1 MYFFSTF
8 SYPVGTL
15 TLASDGNYLT
25 GLWFEGQKNFAEYHS
40 DPIHRPDLPVFRLVT
55 KWLEDYFA
63 GNPASINEIP
73 LKPEGS
79 SFRQQVWTI
88 LTSIPWGQTVT
99 YGQIAAMLGK
109 PRAAQAVGNAVG
121 HNPISIIIPC
131 HRVLGAGQSLTGYA
145 GGIDK
150 KQWLLRHEHI
160 L

>member
-1 MYFFSTF
+1 
-8 SYPVGTL
+8 L

-25 GLWFEGQKNFAEYHS
+25 GLWIEGQNHFAAHHS
-40 DPIHRPDLPVFRLVT
+40 DPILQPDLPVFNLTT
-55 KWLEDYFA
+55 KWLADYFA
-63 GNPASINEIP
+63 GTPSSIDHIP
-73 LKPEGS
+73 LKPTGS
-79 SFRQQVWTI
+79 PFRQQVWKI
-88 LTSIPWGQTVT
+88 LAAIPWGQTVT
-99 YGQIAAMLGK
+99 YGQIAAMLGNPK
-109 PRAAQAVGNAVG
+109 ASQAVGNAVG